1 MGSMGEGTRF
11 SGWTCNF
18 RKKTF
23 PVKVL
28 ALLRLYSDRIS
39 GTYEV
44 HLLVYVINI
53 ADPKYEYIRTT

>member
-1 MGSMGEGTRF
+1 MGSIGEGTRF
-11 SGWTCNF
+11 SGWVYSF
-18 RKKTF
+18 RRKTF

-44 HLLVYVINI
+44 RLLVYVLNI
-53 ADPKYEYIRTT
+53 ADPEYIRTA